1 MKKIAPY
8 IIVFLAT
15 VLLMNVFGS
24 HDVGV
29 NFDGDHIDGPVGA
42 LLGLFFG
49 GLGIVIAG
57 IVMVVVGIVLA
68 VVFAGMGVIAI
79 AAIAIALVCAVLAV
93 SPLMLPLLVPVAIIW
108 FFMGRSRRQ
117 RERAQAEQVKAE
129 PV

>member
-15 VLLMNVFGS
+15 VLLLNVFGS
-24 HDVGV
+24 HDYGI
-29 NFDGDHIDGPVGA
+29 NLDGEEFDGPLGA
-42 LLGLFFG
+42 LLGVFFG
-49 GLGIVIAG
+49 GIGIVIAG

-68 VVFAGMGVIAI
+68 VVFAGMGVLAV
-79 AAIAIALVCAVLAV
+79 AAIALALVCAALAL
-93 SPLMLPLLVPVAIIW
+93 SPLMLPLLVPLAIIW
-108 FFMGRSRRQ
+108 FFTSRSRRQ